1 MRHDED
7 EQPGKDEGRGEDD
20 AVDEGTE
27 AVSWTLAREREW
39 VEQRALAGSM
49 PARLLV
55 LQRVLQSADGLP
67 DSAQVFGL
75 CLRLAE
81 DDHPAACRV
90 VGQAYFDGCGV
101 EQDVATGWQWVKK
114 AADLADPE
122 AMMLLAKGLAFG
134 LVPHSETHP
143 ATYLY
148 SAALHMAPE
157 ALVTMGN
164 VSLGGQDGPAENRAE
179 AYAWL
184 MLGVSKGDASA
195 LYGLWSLTAG
205 ADDLPAA
212 EHWRTKWLQLAAE
225 QGHTQAQRD
234 WGLALWRAATTENER
249 TEAAAW
255 VQRADSGKD
264 RDASFLLSINLRELC
279 GASDV
284 ALGWLIT
291 AARAGHQGAQWD
303 VGRAYAKGADGVCRP
318 TEAALWLSRAVV
330 PSERRDAAIG
340 NEALELLERVHAGLS
355 DAQRAEVLG
364 WLAGEDDGEARAV
377 FAGVGD
383 LAAQMRDA
391 RGEA

>member
-7 EQPGKDEGRGEDD
+7 EQPGNDDGRGEDD

-27 AVSWTLAREREW
+27 AVSWTLALEREW

-49 PARLLV
+49 SAMLLV
-55 LQRVLQSADGLP
+55 LQRVLHSADGLP

-90 VGQAYFDGCGV
+90 VGRAYLAGRGV
-101 EQDVATGWQWVKK
+101 DADEATGWQWVKK
-114 AADLADPE
+114 AADHADPE
-122 AMMLLAKGLAFG
+122 AMLLWGRARAFG
-134 LVPHSETHP
+134 ETPDGETHP
-143 ATYLY
+143 GTYIY
-148 SAALHMAPE
+148 RAALNMQPD
-157 ALVTMGN
+157 ALALMGN
-164 VSLGGQDGPAENRAE
+164 IALLAQDRPEEHRAD

-184 MLGVSKGDASA
+184 SMGASMDDPSA
-195 LYGLWSLTAG
+195 LYGLWALTAG
-205 ADDLPAA
+205 ADDLPTA
-212 EHWRTKWLQLAAE
+212 EHWRTHWLRRAAE
-225 QGHTQAQRD
+225 RGHTPAQRHL
-234 WGLALWRAATTENER
+234 GLALWRAATTEAER
-249 TEAAAW
+249 TEAATW
-255 VQRADSGKD
+255 VQRAASGKD
-264 RDASFLLSINLRELC
+264 RDAAFLLSIILRSLG

-284 ALGWLIT
+284 ALGWLVT
-291 AARAGHQGAQWD
+291 AARAGHQGAQRE
-303 VGRAYAKGADGVCRP
+303 VGRAYAEGADGVCRP
-318 TEAALWLSRAVV
+318 TEAAVWLSRAVV
-330 PSERRDAAIG
+330 PSEHRDTATG